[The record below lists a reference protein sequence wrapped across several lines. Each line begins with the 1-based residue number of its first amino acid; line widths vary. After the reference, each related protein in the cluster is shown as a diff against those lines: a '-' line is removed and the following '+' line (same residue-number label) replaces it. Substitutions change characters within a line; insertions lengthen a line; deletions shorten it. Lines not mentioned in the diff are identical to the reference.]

1 MNLPPPLQTQ
11 VVDRS
16 DAKVINMVREQR
28 VSKSIDFQRED
39 SVKVNTLSRAVLQ
52 HSSLE
57 AFSENDF
64 FSFS

>member
-1 MNLPPPLQTQ
+1 MNLPPLQTQ

-28 VSKSIDFQRED
+28 VSKSMDFQRED